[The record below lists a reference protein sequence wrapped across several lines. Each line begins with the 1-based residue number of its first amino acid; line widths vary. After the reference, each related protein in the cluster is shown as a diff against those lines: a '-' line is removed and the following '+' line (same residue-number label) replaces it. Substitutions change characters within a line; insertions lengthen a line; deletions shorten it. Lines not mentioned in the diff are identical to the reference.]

1 MIKNWVGFYTLSSRE
16 IMRFFSVW
24 RQTIIPGII
33 TTLLYIFVFGV
44 ALENRI
50 SEINGVSYKIYIL
63 PGLLMMNVITNATAN
78 SASSMLQM
86 KLLQTLPEL
95 LITPLSSLEL
105 SLSFIIGGT
114 IRGFVNG
121 TLILLICWMAGMP
134 IVNLPLTLIF
144 IFLVSW
150 SFSSLGLFVGQLSD
164 SWDQLALIQNFV
176 ITPFS
181 FLGGIFYSIK
191 MLPAWA
197 MTLSQV
203 NPIYYAICAL
213 RESTLGVSDTSL
225 IISSTFLVFFTISTT
240 IIAVQLMAT
249 GRKIRF

>member
-1 MIKNWVGFYTLSSRE
+1 MIRNWIGFYTLSSRE

-78 SASSMLQM
+78 SSSSMLQM

-114 IRGFVNG
+114 VRGFVNG
-121 TLILLICWMAGMP
+121 VLILLICWMAGMP
-134 IVNLPLTLIF
+134 IINLPLTLLF

-191 MLPAWA
+191 MLPSWA

-225 IISSTFLVFFTISTT
+225 VVSSIFLIIFTFATT

-249 GRKIRF
+249 GKKIRF

>member
-1 MIKNWVGFYTLSSRE
+1 
-16 IMRFFSVW
+16 
-24 RQTIIPGII
+24 
-33 TTLLYIFVFGV
+33 V

-121 TLILLICWMAGMP
+121 ALILLICWMAGMP
-134 IVNLPLTLIF
+134 IVNLPLTLLF

-240 IIAVQLMAT
+240 ILAVQLMAT

>member
-121 TLILLICWMAGMP
+121 ALILLICWMAGMP
-134 IVNLPLTLIF
+134 IVNLPLTLLF

-225 IISSTFLVFFTISTT
+225 IISSTFLVFFTIFTT

>member
-1 MIKNWVGFYTLSSRE
+1 MISNWVGFYTLSSRE
-16 IMRFFSVW
+16 VMRFFSVW
-24 RQTIIPGII
+24 KQTIIPGVV

-50 SEINGVSYKIYIL
+50 SAIDGVSYKIYIL

-78 SASSMLQM
+78 AASSMLQM

-105 SLSFIIGGT
+105 SLSFIIGGAV
-114 IRGFVNG
+114 RGFVNG
-121 TLILLICWMAGMP
+121 ALILLICWLAGMP
-134 IVNLPLTLIF
+134 INNLFLTLLS

-150 SFSSLGLFVGQLSD
+150 SFASLGLLIGQLSD

-191 MLPAWA
+191 MLPVWA
-197 MTLSQV
+197 MNISLV
-203 NPIYYAICAL
+203 NPIFYAISTL
-213 RESTLGVSDTSL
+213 RYATLGVADASFK
-225 IISSTFLVFFTISTT
+225 SSFIFLVVFATLSTVA
-240 IIAVQLMAT
+240 AVKTMQT
-249 GRKIRF
+249 GKKIRF

>member
-1 MIKNWVGFYTLSSRE
+1 MIRNWIGFYTLSSRE

-114 IRGFVNG
+114 VRGFVNG
-121 TLILLICWMAGMP
+121 VLILLICWMAGMP
-134 IVNLPLTLIF
+134 IINLPLTLLF

-191 MLPAWA
+191 MLPSWA

-225 IISSTFLVFFTISTT
+225 VISSIFLIIFTFATT

-249 GRKIRF
+249 GKKIRF

>member
-121 TLILLICWMAGMP
+121 ALILLICWMAGMP
-134 IVNLPLTLIF
+134 IVNLPLTLLF

>member
-24 RQTIIPGII
+24 RQTIIPGIV

-50 SEINGVSYKIYIL
+50 SEIGGVSYKIYIL
-63 PGLLMMNVITNATAN
+63 PGLLMMNVITNAVAN

-105 SLSFIIGGT
+105 SLSFIIGGA

-121 TLILLICWMAGMP
+121 ILILLICWLAGMP
-134 IVNLPLTLIF
+134 ILNLPLTLFF
-144 IFLVSW
+144 ILLVSW

-191 MLPAWA
+191 MLPNWA
-197 MTLSQV
+197 QNLSYF
-203 NPIYYAICAL
+203 NPIYYMINGIRYTIL
-213 RESTLGVSDTSL
+213 EKSDSSVMTSL
-225 IISSTFLVFFTISTT
+225 WMAVLLTILFTSLAII
-240 IIAVQLMAT
+240 LMKS
-249 GRKIRF
+249 GKRIKQ

>member
-1 MIKNWVGFYTLSSRE
+1 MIRNWIGFYTLSSRE

-114 IRGFVNG
+114 VRGFVNG
-121 TLILLICWMAGMP
+121 VLILLICWMAGMP
-134 IVNLPLTLIF
+134 IINLPLTLLF

-191 MLPAWA
+191 MLPSWA

-225 IISSTFLVFFTISTT
+225 VVSSTFLIIFTFATT

-249 GRKIRF
+249 GKKIRF